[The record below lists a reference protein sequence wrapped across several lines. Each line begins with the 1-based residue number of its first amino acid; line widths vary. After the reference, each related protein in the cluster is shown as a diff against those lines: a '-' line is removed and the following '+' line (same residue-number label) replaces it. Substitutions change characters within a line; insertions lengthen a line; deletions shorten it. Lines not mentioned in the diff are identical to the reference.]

1 MVGERLTG
9 RLRVVGC
16 LLAVAALLGG
26 CGGDPWV
33 DSRRE
38 AGTLQTIGDSHPDR
52 PAICYSGDIAEEGA
66 RLLAMANQVC
76 AQNGK
81 HARYLGSTHWQCRLA
96 TPHRAY
102 FACE

>member
-1 MVGERLTG
+1 M
-9 RLRVVGC
+9 GC
-16 LLAVAALLGG
+16 LLAVAVLLTA

-38 AGTLQTIGDSHPDR
+38 AGSLKTVGDSQPNR
-52 PAICYSGDIAEEGA
+52 PAICYSGDIADVGPQ
-66 RLLAMANQVC
+66 LLAMANQVC
-76 AQNGK
+76 AKSGT
-81 HARYLGSTHWQCRLA
+81 HARYLGSTSWQCRIL